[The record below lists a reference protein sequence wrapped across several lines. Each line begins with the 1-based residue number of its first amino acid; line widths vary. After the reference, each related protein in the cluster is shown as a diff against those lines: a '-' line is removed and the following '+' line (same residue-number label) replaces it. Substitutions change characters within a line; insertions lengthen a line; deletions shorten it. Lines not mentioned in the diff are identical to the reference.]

1 MKNEIWFEKPAG
13 KFVEA
18 LPVGNGS
25 MGAMV
30 YGGAREEKI
39 SLNLDTFWSG
49 TGEKK
54 ELEVSD
60 QMIYKIRQKIF
71 GGRFREA
78 EQLIRENMTL
88 TYTESYMPVG
98 NLRFRFEDDGS
109 NGIPNWRQRNIL

>member
-60 QMIYKIRQKIF
+60 QMIYKIRQKILAADF
-71 GGRFREA
+71 GK
-78 EQLIRENMTL
+78 QN
-88 TYTESYMPVG
+88 S
-98 NLRFRFEDDGS
+98 
-109 NGIPNWRQRNIL
+109 